1 MNAEEEKKLTLW
13 IDGELDDE
21 QVRDLLDAH
30 PELIELKKSA
40 DETGSL
46 LRQGLPIE
54 ENLPYPDFFN
64 HRIQQRLLE
73 EDEVESKSPA
83 INMKEEASYFPLF
96 TRSRL
101 FAGLAFAALAIGLIV
116 NSFISPDA
124 STAIARSE
132 VIGTY
137 TPNPNVIASS
147 HYNAEAGATIIQLD
161 GLEEIPADIQVSGIF
176 PRSYQPDATV
186 ASTTLRSR
194 DTNEA
199 LVILEHDHYGRPNIR
214 LSSNDSL

>member
-1 MNAEEEKKLTLW
+1 MKAEEEKKLTQW

-21 QVRDLLDAH
+21 QVRALLDAH

-46 LRQGLPIE
+46 LRQGLSIE

-73 EDEVESKSPA
+73 EEVESKSPA
-83 INMKEEASYFPLF
+83 INMKEEANYFPLF

-116 NSFISPDA
+116 NSVLSPDA
-124 STAIARSE
+124 TGSVAHSE
-132 VIGTY
+132 VVGTY
-137 TPNPNVIASS
+137 TPNPDVIASS
-147 HYNAEAGATIIQLD
+147 HYNAEAGVTIIQLD
-161 GLEEIPADIQVSGIF
+161 GLEEIPAEVQVSGIF

-186 ASTTLRSR
+186 ASTTLHSR

-199 LVILEHDHYGRPNIR
+199 LVILEHDNYGRPNIR
-214 LSSNDSL
+214 LTSSDNL